1 MNWVVMGAPESGRP
15 SWTTDN
21 ADGIKPMTY
30 ITGTDIRT
38 YTNIVSDF
46 PFLER
51 YCLQHLRLQSS
62 PKQGEMDEE
71 EVAIQ

>member
-1 MNWVVMGAPESGRP
+1 
-15 SWTTDN
+15 
-21 ADGIKPMTY
+21 MTY
-30 ITGTDIRT
+30 INGIDIRT

-62 PKQGEMDEE
+62 PKQGETDEE
-71 EVAIQ
+71 EVAI